1 MKNYTIYKTLFLWL
15 IGIVAINFIAAN
27 FFERIDLTQDQRY
40 TLSPAAMEIV
50 SDADS
55 PVVIEVFLEGN
66 FPSEFR
72 RLRNE
77 TRQMLEEFSAYNSN
91 IKFTFTNP
99 LEESEDAEATA
110 QKFYQQGMAP
120 ARVSVQENGK
130 SSEALVFP
138 WAVARMGDQKV
149 QIPLLKNK
157 LGATEEERVSSSV
170 QQLEYAFANALNK
183 LVYPRKKKIAVMRGN
198 GELPDAQITS
208 FIKTLQDY
216 YFMAPFTLDSV
227 AINPQKTLQQLSEF
241 DLIIEAK
248 PTQAFTEKE
257 KYVLDQYMMQ
267 GGKSLWLTE
276 AVAMETDS
284 LLNPSGRAFALPRD
298 LNLGDFFFSYG
309 IRINPVL
316 INDIYSAPIILA
328 SGQGNNTRF
337 NPYPWFYSPL
347 TTSPNNHPII
357 NNIEAVKFEYANQI
371 DTLQNTL
378 EKTVLLSSSP
388 QTKVEGTPREISL
401 DMVSRE
407 PNLAA
412 YKDGEQPLAVLLEG
426 NFTSVYKNRIKP
438 FEIENPLQESEGT
451 KMLVIADGDV
461 IKNQV
466 QRGKPLELGFEPY
479 TGNTYGNKE
488 FLLNA
493 VNYMLDDNGLI
504 DIRSKEIS
512 IAFLD
517 DQKTLAEREKW
528 QVINI
533 VLPLIVLG
541 LFAFGFNYFR
551 KKKYLK

>member
-1 MKNYTIYKTLFLWL
+1 MKHQNTYKNVFLWL
-15 IGIVAINFIAAN
+15 VALVAINLLAAN
-27 FFERIDLTQDQRY
+27 FFERIDLTRDQRY
-40 TLSPAAMEIV
+40 TLSTAAMEIV

-55 PVVIEVFLEGN
+55 PIVIEVFLEGN

-99 LEESEDAEATA
+99 LEESNDAEATA
-110 QKFYQQGMAP
+110 QEFYQQGMPP

-138 WAVARMGDQKV
+138 WAVATMGDQQV

-157 LGATEEERVSSSV
+157 LGATDEERVSSSV
-170 QQLEYAFANALNK
+170 QQLEYAIANALNK

-198 GELPDAQITS
+198 GELPDAQIAS
-208 FIKTLQDY
+208 FIKTLQEY
-216 YFMAPFTLDSV
+216 YFMAPFTLDSA
-227 AINPQKTLQQLSEF
+227 AINPQKTLQQLKDY

-248 PTQAFTEKE
+248 PTEVFTENE
-257 KYVLDQYMMQ
+257 KYILDQYTMN

-347 TTSPNNHPII
+347 TTSPNDHPII

-371 DTLQNTL
+371 DTLQNKL
-378 EKTVLLSSSP
+378 EKTILLSSSP
-388 QTKVEGTPREISL
+388 QTRVEGTPREISL
-401 DMVSRE
+401 EMVSQE
-407 PNLAA
+407 PDLTS

-426 NFTSVYKNRIKP
+426 EFTSVYKNRIKP
-438 FEIENPLQESEGT
+438 FEIENPLNQSEET
-451 KMLVIADGDV
+451 KMLIISDGDV
-461 IKNQV
+461 IKNEV
-466 QRGKPLELGFEPY
+466 QRGKPLELGLERY

-493 VNYMLDDNGLI
+493 VNYMLDDSGLI
-504 DIRSKEIS
+504 DIRSKEIN
-512 IAFLD
+512 IALLD
-517 DQKTLAEREKW
+517 DQKTADEREKW

-533 VLPLIVLG
+533 ILPLIILG

-551 KKKYLK
+551 KRKYLK

>member
-1 MKNYTIYKTLFLWL
+1 MKHQNTYKNVFLWL
-15 IGIVAINFIAAN
+15 VAIVAINLLATN
-27 FFERIDLTQDQRY
+27 FFERIDLTRDQRY

-55 PVVIEVFLEGN
+55 PIVIEVFLEGN

-99 LEESEDAEATA
+99 LEESKDAEATA
-110 QKFYQQGMAP
+110 QEFYQQGMPP

-138 WAVARMGDQKV
+138 WAVATMGDQKV

-157 LGATEEERVSSSV
+157 LGATDEERVSSSV
-170 QQLEYAFANALNK
+170 QQLEYAIANALNK
-183 LVYPRKKKIAVMRGN
+183 LVYPREKKIAVMRGN
-198 GELPDAQITS
+198 GELPDAQIAS
-208 FIKTLQDY
+208 FIKSLQEY
-216 YFMAPFTLDSV
+216 YFMAPFTLDSA
-227 AINPQKTLQQLSEF
+227 AINPQKTLQQLKEY

-248 PTQAFTEKE
+248 PTAAFTENE
-257 KYVLDQYMMQ
+257 KYILDQYTMN

-309 IRINPVL
+309 IRVNPVL

-347 TTSPNNHPII
+347 TTSPNDHPII

-371 DTLQNTL
+371 DTLQNNV
-378 EKTVLLSSSP
+378 EKTILLSSSP
-388 QTKVEGTPREISL
+388 QTRVEGTPREISL
-401 DMVSRE
+401 EMVSQE
-407 PNLAA
+407 PNLAS

-426 NFTSVYKNRIKP
+426 EFTSVYKNRIKP
-438 FEIENPLQESEGT
+438 FEIENALDQSEET
-451 KMLVIADGDV
+451 KMLVISDGDV
-461 IKNQV
+461 IKNDV
-466 QRGKPLELGFEPY
+466 QRGKPLELGLERY

-493 VNYMLDDNGLI
+493 VNYMLDDSGLI
-504 DIRSKEIS
+504 DIRSKEIN

-517 DQKTLAEREKW
+517 DRKTADEREKW

-533 VLPLIVLG
+533 ILPLVILG

-551 KKKYLK
+551 KRKYLK

>member
-1 MKNYTIYKTLFLWL
+1 MKQQNIYKTALLL
-15 IGIVAINFIAAN
+15 ILTIVAVNWLAVN
-27 FFERIDLTQDQRY
+27 FFARFDLTQDERY
-40 TLSPAAMEIV
+40 TLSPAAMNIV
-50 SDADS
+50 EDAS
-55 PVVIEVFLEGN
+55 EPIVIEVFLQGN
-66 FPSEFR
+66 FPAEFR

-99 LEESEDAEATA
+99 LEESTNAEATA
-110 QKFYQQGMAP
+110 QDFHKRGMSP

-130 SSEALVFP
+130 TSEALVFP
-138 WAVARMGDQKV
+138 WAVASLGGKKV

-157 LGATEEERVSSSV
+157 LGATDEERVSNSV
-170 QQLEYAFANALNK
+170 QQLEYAIANALNK
-183 LVYPRKKKIAVMRGN
+183 LIYLKKKKIAVMRGN
-198 GELPDAQITS
+198 GELPDAQLAD
-208 FIKTLQDY
+208 FIKTLQEY

-227 AINPQKTLQQLSEF
+227 AENPQETLKELKKY
-241 DLIIEAK
+241 DLLIEAK

-257 KYVLDQYMMQ
+257 KYVLDQYTMQ

-284 LLNPSGRAFALPRD
+284 LLNPAGKAFALPRD

-347 TTSPNNHPII
+347 TTSPNDHPII

-371 DTLQNTL
+371 DTLANNLQ
-378 EKTVLLSSSP
+378 KTILLSSSP
-388 QTKVEGTPREISL
+388 QTRVEGTPREISL
-401 DMVSRE
+401 ELVNQE
-407 PNLAA
+407 PNLAT

-426 NFTSVYKNRIKP
+426 RFTSVYKNRVKP
-438 FEIENPLQESEGT
+438 FAIEHPQEESTPT
-451 KMLVIADGDV
+451 KMLVISDGDV
-461 IKNQV
+461 IKNDLQ
-466 QRGKPLELGFEPY
+466 QGKPLELGFERY

-504 DIRSKEIS
+504 DIRSKEIT
-512 IAFLD
+512 IAFLNE
-517 DQKTLAEREKW
+517 QKAANERQKW
-528 QVINI
+528 QIINL
-533 VLPLIVLG
+533 VLPLLILG
-541 LFAFGFNYFR
+541 GFAFVFNFFR
-551 KKKYLK
+551 KRKYLK